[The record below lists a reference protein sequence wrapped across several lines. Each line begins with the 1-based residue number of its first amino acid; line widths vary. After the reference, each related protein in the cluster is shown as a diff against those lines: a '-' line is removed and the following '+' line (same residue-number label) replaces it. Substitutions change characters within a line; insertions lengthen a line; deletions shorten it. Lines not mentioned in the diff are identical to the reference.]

1 MTLLKFTCKQVQR
14 FCLHV
19 GVIFVLLSCYVHWTA
34 PGRRDV
40 NRVTLLPRE
49 ITLPPSACVATARIE
64 NGKQTNKQTWHEPHH
79 VDCLLVSSVVCLKE
93 NDMMVSNAVAVEGG
107 WEREEVGLVIRVM
120 RAYTDAVF
128 VGKQWTRPNPCKMR
142 QNASQ

>member
-1 MTLLKFTCKQVQR
+1 MLF
-14 FCLHV
+14 
-19 GVIFVLLSCYVHWTA
+19 SCYVHWTA
-34 PGRRDV
+34 PGRKDV

-64 NGKQTNKQTWHEPHH
+64 NGKQTNKQTNKH
-79 VDCLLVSSVVCLKE
+79 DMNLLVSSVVCLKE
-93 NDMMVSNAVAVEGG
+93 NDMMVSHAVAVEGG

-128 VGKQWTRPNPCKMR
+128 VGKRMNKVKCL
-142 QNASQ
+142 

>member
-1 MTLLKFTCKQVQR
+1 M
-14 FCLHV
+14 
-19 GVIFVLLSCYVHWTA
+19 
-34 PGRRDV
+34 V
-40 NRVTLLPRE
+40 N
-49 ITLPPSACVATARIE
+49 
-64 NGKQTNKQTWHEPHH
+64 KQTNKQTADN

-128 VGKQWTRPNPCKMR
+128 VGKRMNKAKCL
-142 QNASQ
+142 